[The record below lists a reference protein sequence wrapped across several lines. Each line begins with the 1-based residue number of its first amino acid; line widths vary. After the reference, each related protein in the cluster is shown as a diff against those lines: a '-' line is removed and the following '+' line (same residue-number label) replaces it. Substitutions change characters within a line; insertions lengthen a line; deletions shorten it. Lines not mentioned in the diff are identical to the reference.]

1 MFALR
6 LFAVFALLLPAL
18 TVMPQTAFADAT
30 ARVEAAYV
38 VMENDFLRIAI
49 DPQQGGRIVEYV
61 FKPWDNTN
69 LAYPAEDN
77 GGLTMDMFWQQ
88 KWPGELL
95 KHPYEFEIVK
105 AGPDEAVVRVWR
117 VSTGETH
124 GRFIEDVADI
134 RVERTL
140 RLRAGERAL
149 HVGVSLT
156 NTAEKGRLVGY
167 WIQNNFFLPGGKEAN
182 TWYRPSAHGVDTIST
197 EKPSPNYWFFVA
209 APTSGWVGVAND
221 KLNGGL
227 MLLMDYHDLWKLYT
241 NMGSV
246 TTEWFYDRVAI
257 PPGKSWTTEVAIVP
271 TPGLDSYA
279 FGSDPLIAA
288 LEIEPGAEKLQVT
301 HKMTSGTTGLKNVT
315 VRTWAEGAR
324 GDWKTEPVEQQLA
337 EVSEEVANLVSSLA
351 DAKHPPLVVRV
362 EVTGTTSEGKKET
375 FRYGDY
381 YGGTAGRNVNLES
394 LQPLYAF
401 ERPEK
406 AKVFL
411 KPDKIVKA
419 KNDHLR
425 VLFVRGLWH
434 EYSGVDEALGQIPGV
449 EVVDSWYDESDTG
462 SSLLNFPPDYDTML
476 GFDVVVLANV
486 DGGALGLVGQE
497 MLADFVQA
505 GGGLLVIGGD
515 RTYGQAHFENR
526 SFLKLLPV
534 EIGATSDWHR
544 LPQPVPL
551 SIGGSDATS
560 GVAFDANTVVLYQHN
575 LQPLA
580 SATVAV
586 KAGDAAAVVLQ
597 QNGAGRTAASLLLP
611 FGEPSAGKTGYW
623 ESPQWFT
630 TMRNTLQWLGSGET
644 N

>member
-1 MFALR
+1 M
-6 LFAVFALLLPAL
+6 
-18 TVMPQTAFADAT
+18 
-30 ARVEAAYV
+30 
-38 VMENDFLRIAI
+38 
-49 DPQQGGRIVEYV
+49 
-61 FKPWDNTN
+61 
-69 LAYPAEDN
+69 
-77 GGLTMDMFWQQ
+77 
-88 KWPGELL
+88 
-95 KHPYEFEIVK
+95 
-105 AGPDEAVVRVWR
+105 
-117 VSTGETH
+117 
-124 GRFIEDVADI
+124 
-134 RVERTL
+134 
-140 RLRAGERAL
+140 
-149 HVGVSLT
+149 
-156 NTAEKGRLVGY
+156 
-167 WIQNNFFLPGGKEAN
+167 
-182 TWYRPSAHGVDTIST
+182 
-197 EKPSPNYWFFVA
+197 
-209 APTSGWVGVAND
+209 
-221 KLNGGL
+221 
-227 MLLMDYHDLWKLYT
+227 
-241 NMGSV
+241 
-246 TTEWFYDRVAI
+246 
-257 PPGKSWTTEVAIVP
+257 
-271 TPGLDSYA
+271 
-279 FGSDPLIAA
+279 
-288 LEIEPGAEKLQVT
+288 
-301 HKMTSGTTGLKNVT
+301 
-315 VRTWAEGAR
+315 
-324 GDWKTEPVEQQLA
+324 
-337 EVSEEVANLVSSLA
+337 
-351 DAKHPPLVVRV
+351 
-362 EVTGTTSEGKKET
+362 
-375 FRYGDY
+375 
-381 YGGTAGRNVNLES
+381 
-394 LQPLYAF
+394 
-401 ERPEK
+401 
-406 AKVFL
+406 
-411 KPDKIVKA
+411 KA